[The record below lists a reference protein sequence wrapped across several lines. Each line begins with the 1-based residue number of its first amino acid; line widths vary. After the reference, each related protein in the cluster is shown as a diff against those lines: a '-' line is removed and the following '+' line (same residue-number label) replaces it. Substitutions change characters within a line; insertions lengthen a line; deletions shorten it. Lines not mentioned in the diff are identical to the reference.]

1 MYVSI
6 IPRQR
11 CNNNVGQ
18 YYWIS
23 VEEQT
28 LSLKFDALAVA
39 KEQRDD
45 AQSIIIRGVDIR
57 LIHAMAC

>member
-6 IPRQR
+6 IPQQR

-28 LSLKFDALAVA
+28 LSVKLDALAAV

-45 AQSIIIRGVDIR
+45 DQSIIIRGVDVC
-57 LIHAMAC
+57 LIAIAC